1 MTPKAEDAL
10 VKRRKEALT
19 AAFTAKLFLQVGEA
33 VEDIVALVAVDHLAA
48 RAMGIGCDP
57 ADARVRAVE
66 SGVRPCEA
74 FIQDSGVVLESPL
87 DPHRQCFDRSGRAS
101 G

>member
-19 AAFTAKLFLQVGEA
+19 AAFTAKLFLQVGDA

-48 RAMGIGCDP
+48 RAMGIGCDS
-57 ADARVRAVE
+57 ADAPRGPNPVRE
-66 SGVRPCEA
+66 RRSQIRERRPETS
-74 FIQDSGVVLESPL
+74 I
-87 DPHRQCFDRSGRAS
+87 
-101 G
+101 